1 MAWGA
6 VMGNYPEGI
15 RQFDNHP
22 SSPFYVDPID
32 DLAQDIMSGL
42 NEVSVAYC
50 IEQAVK
56 KSSFAKRYEQAL
68 QDISLGPSC
77 GYEMNRVVN
86 EAVVMAA
93 TKIYEGL

>member
-1 MAWGA
+1 
-6 VMGNYPEGI
+6 MGYPDDVAGGVN
-15 RQFDNHP
+15 RGDSHP
-22 SSPFYVDPID
+22 NSPFYVGPID

-56 KSSFAKRYEQAL
+56 KASFAKRYEQAL
-68 QDISLGPSC
+68 QDNSLGPSC

-93 TKIYEGL
+93 TKICEGV

>member
-1 MAWGA
+1 M
-6 VMGNYPEGI
+6 NYPLDIANGV
-15 RQFDNHP
+15 NTNPSHP
-22 SSPFYVDPID
+22 NSPFYVDPID

-56 KSSFAKRYEQAL
+56 KASFAKRYEQAL

-93 TKIYEGL
+93 TKICEGL